1 MAHRL
6 RLVALVVATVT
17 SLACRGHGAS
27 PDGRDLP
34 HMAAA
39 MEEAPPTMADAAA
52 ATYWG
57 GQARQITLTNGEY
70 RGPKGQHVQLLRQ
83 FYRTGDLEGDGAVDT
98 VVVLSVTDAGDES
111 GQYVAVL
118 RHIGSDTISL
128 GAQHLGN
135 LVEVRDVRIEGRRI
149 VVDLLRQTT
158 PGAAPEPAQIAYEL
172 GRGEL
177 VRVADPAPTR

>member
-17 SLACRGHGAS
+17 SMACRGQGAS

-34 HMAAA
+34 HVTAAI
-39 MEEAPPTMADAAA
+39 EEAPPTLNDAAS

-98 VVVLSVTDAGDES
+98 VVVLSVTDAGEES
-111 GQYVAVL
+111 GQYLAVL
-118 RHIGSDTISL
+118 RHLESDTISL
-128 GAQHLGN
+128 GAERIGDQI
-135 LVEVRDVRIEGRRI
+135 EVRDVRIEGKRI
-149 VVDLLRQTT
+149 IVDLLHHSS
-158 PGAAPEPAQIAYEL
+158 PGAAPDPAHVTYEL

-177 VRVADPAPTR
+177 VKVEAAQTR

>member
-1 MAHRL
+1 MAHRM
-6 RLVALVVATVT
+6 RLVMLVVVTAT
-17 SLACRGHGAS
+17 SLACRGQGAS

-34 HMAAA
+34 HVQAAL
-39 MEEAPPTMADAAA
+39 EEAPPTMNDAAS

-57 GQARQITLTNGEY
+57 GQARQITLKDGEF

-111 GQYVAVL
+111 GQYIAVL
-118 RHIGSDTISL
+118 RHLEMETISL
-128 GAQHLGN
+128 GAERLGQ
-135 LVEVRDVRIEGRRI
+135 VEVRDMRIEGKRI
-149 VVDLLRQTT
+149 VVDLLRHSA
-158 PGAAPEPAQIAYEL
+158 PGAAPEPSQVAYEL

-177 VRVADPAPTR
+177 VRVEAAQTR